1 MMMIKTPNDK
11 VATKTKKINDIL
23 FNTENEKL
31 GFVVTL
37 KQSVNFIKI
46 CLFSISKGVATTI
59 VNI

>member
-11 VATKTKKINDIL
+11 VATKTKKISDIL

>member
-1 MMMIKTPNDK
+1 MMMIKTPTDK
-11 VATKTKKINDIL
+11 VATKTKKISDIL

-46 CLFSISKGVATTI
+46 CLFFYF
-59 VNI
+59 

>member
-31 GFVVTL
+31 GFVV
-37 KQSVNFIKI
+37 N
-46 CLFSISKGVATTI
+46 
-59 VNI
+59 